1 MENKIINII
10 KIWVELKTRLA
21 SFERIKQLLDAGNS
35 GIVDYVA
42 LMREI

>member
-1 MENKIINII
+1 MNAL

-21 SFERIKQLLDAGNS
+21 SFERIKQLLDSGNS